1 MGWKIAAIA
10 RYRTAVAVV
19 AVCGPWWC
27 ACHQSTHASVA
38 PTQLTVLT
46 GGTGGSFYPLGEKLV
61 RIYNNAVPGVSATAQ
76 STVASIFNVRALQE
90 GKADVA
96 FAQADV
102 SYLAYRGVLPHVES
116 PHSRLRGMAVLW
128 VNTVQLVVRRDS
140 SFRRVSD
147 LRGRRIGVGSQD
159 SGTEVAA
166 RMVIEGHGMN
176 YRELTPE
183 FLSFSEVVARMK
195 ARALDAGF
203 VVASY
208 PVSAVAEMNT
218 SFGVRIIPIQPSVVT
233 HIRTQYP
240 FMRAVT
246 IPKNTYAG
254 QSEDIT
260 TVGVDNL
267 LICRADLPEQLVY
280 RLTKSLFD
288 SLPDLARTDGAAA
301 LMDPDQGPIT
311 PIPLHAGAARFYRER
326 EILR

>member
-1 MGWKIAAIA
+1 
-10 RYRTAVAVV
+10 
-19 AVCGPWWC
+19 
-27 ACHQSTHASVA
+27 
-38 PTQLTVLT
+38 
-46 GGTGGSFYPLGEKLV
+46 
-61 RIYNNAVPGVSATAQ
+61 
-76 STVASIFNVRALQE
+76 
-90 GKADVA
+90 
-96 FAQADV
+96 
-102 SYLAYRGVLPHVES
+102 
-116 PHSRLRGMAVLW
+116 
-128 VNTVQLVVRRDS
+128 
-140 SFRRVSD
+140 
-147 LRGRRIGVGSQD
+147 
-159 SGTEVAA
+159 
-166 RMVIEGHGMN
+166 
-176 YRELTPE
+176 
-183 FLSFSEVVARMK
+183 
-195 ARALDAGF
+195 
-203 VVASY
+203 
-208 PVSAVAEMNT
+208 
-218 SFGVRIIPIQPSVVT
+218 SVVT